1 MTQIPVPIIWR
12 TDPYY
17 DDTMRS
23 MKETAD
29 FFDWKVTEKDLYEAM
44 ITKFDVVNF

>member
-12 TDPYY
+12 TNPYY
-17 DDTMRS
+17 NDMVQS

-29 FFDWKVTEKDLYEAM
+29 FFDWKVTEKDLYKAM
-44 ITKFDVVNF
+44 RTKIKFAV